1 MTTYDEFS
9 MLGGNAAEVG
19 LEWSGSPLVER
30 RRVEVAS
37 GLGLS
42 AIVWGDAPARVVFL
56 HGGAQN
62 AHTWDTVVLALGEPA
77 AAMDLPGHGHSD
89 WRPEH
94 DYWPPSMADDVA
106 VAVRELAPQSE
117 LVVGMSLGG
126 LTAICLGARHPELAR
141 LLASRLG

>member
-9 MLGGNAAEVG
+9 MLSDNAAEVG
-19 LEWSGSPLVER
+19 LDWSGPPPVER
-30 RRVEVAS
+30 RRVELPN

-77 AAMDLPGHGHSD
+77 
-89 WRPEH
+89 
-94 DYWPPSMADDVA
+94 
-106 VAVRELAPQSE
+106 
-117 LVVGMSLGG
+117 
-126 LTAICLGARHPELAR
+126 
-141 LLASRLG
+141 